1 MSDMMVFA
9 EQIDFIN
16 RDPRIDRDSQVTYP
30 TTVETQTIRN
40 SVFLPP
46 DLLKDKKILDIG
58 CCVAASGG
66 WALSQGAA
74 RYVGVEIS
82 QHLSIIARENLEKYH
97 AGKDF
102 RIICSSAEDFLSENL
117 ESFDIV
123 LATGVIFHISN
134 QIAFLETLS
143 RIADSIVI
151 DSHNPRLADDFV
163 GNLILDLNGLD
174 ITPET
179 KMKLMKK
186 YKYIFN
192 MLLEEYPFTEFRKID
207 GGSDY
212 GDIWKNSYD
221 YKDDGLTVNNT
232 SLICPSLG
240 ALRKMMNEL
249 GFDADLSPNQQLKEQ
264 MPKYYNNRRRYAVRF
279 NKTDRSANPI
289 AFKDILA
296 A

>member
-1 MSDMMVFA
+1 MKVFL
-9 EQIDFIN
+9 EQSDFID
-16 RDPRIDRDSQVTYP
+16 RDPRVNRIKTFWHQSYQVT
-30 TTVETQTIRN
+30 ERIQTRRN
-40 SVFLPP
+40 HVLLPP
-46 DLLKDKKILDIG
+46 EVIEGKAILDLG

>member
-1 MSDMMVFA
+1 MVNDTFQA
-9 EQIDFIN
+9 QLDFIT

-46 DLLKDKKILDIG
+46 DLLKDKRILDIG

-66 WALSQGAA
+66 WALSHGAA

-82 QHLSIIARENLEKYH
+82 QHLADIAKENLEKYH

-192 MLLEEYPFTEFRKID
+192 MLLEEYPFIEFRKID

-221 YKDDGLTVNNT
+221 YQNNGLNVYNT

-240 ALRKMMNEL
+240 ALRKIMNEL

-279 NKTDRSANPI
+279 DKTDRSANPI